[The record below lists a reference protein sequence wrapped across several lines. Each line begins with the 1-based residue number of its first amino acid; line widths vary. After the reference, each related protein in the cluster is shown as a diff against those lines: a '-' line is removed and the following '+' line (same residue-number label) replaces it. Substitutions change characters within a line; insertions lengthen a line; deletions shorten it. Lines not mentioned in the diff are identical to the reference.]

1 MEVKKFD
8 GVPTYDPNDP
18 RFITVAETLPSGE
31 TVDVIYRKGMGG
43 LTREQMDAMRNEGK
57 MVSTFSYCAPLN
69 VRTYDATP
77 DIVCMQDTAVTMRD
91 GVKIYADIYLPK
103 NANGPV
109 PVIISWGPFG
119 KRASEGTADWKLM
132 GVPPQTVSTMAKFES
147 ADPGYWCHY
156 GYAVA
161 NVDPRGVGNSEGY
174 VSNWG
179 LQDGEDG
186 YDFIEWAAQQAWCNG
201 KCTLFGNSGV
211 CMVIWR
217 IAATQPPH
225 LACIGAWE
233 GTGDMYRE
241 SYTLGGIT
249 AAGYNNRMLNSI
261 ACKTYLEDG
270 PNMLATHPYIDAYWE
285 SRIPRWERIKCPAYL
300 CAGLCHI
307 HNRGSFEAF
316 RRIRSPKKWMRAHRD
331 MEWPDT
337 YNPENLD
344 DLRKFYDRYLKDIHN
359 GWEFTP
365 RVRIDV
371 MDAYGY
377 DFMPKRPEKEFPLA
391 RTEYRKIY
399 LDAAT
404 HSASYEPYATHSEV
418 SYDPKTETTTF
429 DIKFDEDTEII
440 GYMKLHLN
448 VECRGHNNM
457 DLFPWVKKL
466 GQNGEYIPVHCMGEN
481 YRGAWGYFRC
491 SRRELD
497 PKWSTDFQP
506 VQAHR
511 KDEPMEPGKIYPID
525 IEFFPHSRIWH
536 KGETLRVE
544 IQGRFIYTEWFEDD
558 HMVFDLDN
566 GDGTHVIHTGGEYQS
581 YLQIPY
587 IPPKYQSGDY
597 IYR

>member
-1 MEVKKFD
+1 M
-8 GVPTYDPNDP
+8 
-18 RFITVAETLPSGE
+18 
-31 TVDVIYRKGMGG
+31 
-43 LTREQMDAMRNEGK
+43 
-57 MVSTFSYCAPLN
+57 
-69 VRTYDATP
+69 
-77 DIVCMQDTAVTMRD
+77 
-91 GVKIYADIYLPK
+91 
-103 NANGPV
+103 
-109 PVIISWGPFG
+109 
-119 KRASEGTADWKLM
+119 
-132 GVPPQTVSTMAKFES
+132 
-147 ADPGYWCHY
+147 
-156 GYAVA
+156 
-161 NVDPRGVGNSEGY
+161 
-174 VSNWG
+174 
-179 LQDGEDG
+179 
-186 YDFIEWAAQQAWCNG
+186 
-201 KCTLFGNSGV
+201 
-211 CMVIWR
+211 
-217 IAATQPPH
+217 
-225 LACIGAWE
+225 
-233 GTGDMYRE
+233 
-241 SYTLGGIT
+241 
-249 AAGYNNRMLNSI
+249 
-261 ACKTYLEDG
+261 
-270 PNMLATHPYIDAYWE
+270 
-285 SRIPRWERIKCPAYL
+285 
-300 CAGLCHI
+300 
-307 HNRGSFEAF
+307 
-316 RRIRSPKKWMRAHRD
+316 
-331 MEWPDT
+331 
-337 YNPENLD
+337 
-344 DLRKFYDRYLKDIHN
+344 
-359 GWEFTP
+359 
-365 RVRIDV
+365 
-371 MDAYGY
+371 
-377 DFMPKRPEKEFPLA
+377 
-391 RTEYRKIY
+391 
-399 LDAAT
+399 
-404 HSASYEPYATHSEV
+404 